1 MVLIMRG
8 RMGHA
13 ETPDGFSISG
23 EDDAPQA
30 ILPGPSATA
39 QHPRLAASSA
49 RKDDEIRE
57 SGEANGRASKEKKL
71 VILDYHCY
79 QPNRKLK
86 FYRKGIAL
94 LEFDSAFYSLK
105 VMSRLSSAHIVC

>member
-8 RMGHA
+8 RMGNA

-30 ILPGPSATA
+30 ILPGPSEKA
-39 QHPRLAASSA
+39 QQPRLAASSA
-49 RKDDEIRE
+49 HRDDEIRE
-57 SGEANGRASKEKKL
+57 SGEGNGTASKEKKL
-71 VILDYHCY
+71 VILDCHCY
-79 QPNRKLK
+79 QPNRKIK
-86 FYRKGIAL
+86 FYRKGVAL

-105 VMSRLSSAHIVC
+105 VMSRLFSAHVVC